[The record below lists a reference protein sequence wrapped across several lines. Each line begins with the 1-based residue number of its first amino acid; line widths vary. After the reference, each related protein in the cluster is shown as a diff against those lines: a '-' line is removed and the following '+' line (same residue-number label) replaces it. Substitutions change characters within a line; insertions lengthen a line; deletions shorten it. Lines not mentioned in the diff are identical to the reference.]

1 MEKIEQDITVSN
13 PHGLHV
19 RSAGLFV
26 QIANKYDSS
35 VRMGRAG
42 EEVEGKS
49 IMELLTLGV
58 NKGATVHLIVEGVD
72 AEEAFRELKEYLE
85 KGND

>member
-1 MEKIEQDITVSN
+1 MEKIEQDVVVNN

-26 QIANKYDSS
+26 QIANKYDSE
-35 VRMGRAG
+35 VRLARGDNA
-42 EEVEGKS
+42 VEGKS

-58 NKGATVHLIVEGVD
+58 NQGSIVHLVVDGVD
-72 AEEAFRELKEYLE
+72 AQEAFKELKEYLE
-85 KGND
+85 KGDD